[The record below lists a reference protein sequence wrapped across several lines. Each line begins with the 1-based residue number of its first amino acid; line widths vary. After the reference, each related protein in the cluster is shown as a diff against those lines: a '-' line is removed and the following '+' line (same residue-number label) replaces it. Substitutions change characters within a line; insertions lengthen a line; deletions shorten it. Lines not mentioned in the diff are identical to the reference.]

1 MLGEAEGKVTKI
13 VTFNLH
19 GVKYYD
25 VEVLFDDG
33 TRESARL
40 GPEGVPDGLKAGE
53 RVLAT
58 RAANMVV
65 AIRRP

>member
-1 MLGEAEGKVTKI
+1 MTGEAEAKVTKV

-33 TRESARL
+33 SKLSTRL
-40 GPEGVPDGLKAGE
+40 GHEGVPDGLKAGE

-65 AIRRP
+65 SIRRP